1 MIACFR
7 RAPTRLTVRFSKLIE
22 GRFSECQIN
31 NASRMLVRVG
41 TTRLS
46 SSSSSGSG
54 IFTDEDDEEEEEG
67 GRAPLALIFD
77 TETNGKLDFKKEGEM
92 DTSSQPALVQ
102 LGMILVDTAT
112 WIPKLRTCMLIQ
124 EVSFMEEGAQK
135 IHGIAVQDC
144 QRYGVPQVLACQQFR
159 HLVTLA
165 DCLVAHN
172 LNFDERVM
180 KIAMQRV
187 GLPPIDPLRLGENRQ
202 SICTMKESTDIVGIP
217 ATFVGKSA
225 QEYKWPTLAEAY
237 QHFTSRTLENGGHD
251 AMVDAEACLTIF
263 QSLVESG
270 KVQLRK
276 RASDKD
282 QRMALDILKRAKTAN
297 ADSFNASNNN
307 NLGAYEVPKPG
318 ELLIHLDPTTNGN
331 ENNGFRIT
339 GNTYKY
345 RQQMRALG
353 GEWDPAARAWVFR
366 DPSLLSAAQR
376 LVGGMPQS
384 PNATATKGA
393 QASVGTR
400 GDPWKDIFE

>member
-7 RAPTRLTVRFSKLIE
+7 RAPTRLCLSKKLIK
-22 GRFSECQIN
+22 GRVCEYRN
-31 NASRMLVRVG
+31 MEASRSAMKLG

-46 SSSSSGSG
+46 SSSSSG
-54 IFTDEDDEEEEEG
+54 IFTDDDDEVVG
-67 GRAPLALIFD
+67 GIAPLALIFD
-77 TETNGKLDFKKEGEM
+77 TETNGKMDFKKEDM
-92 DTSSQPALVQ
+92 NASSQPALVQ

-112 WIPKLRTCMLIQ
+112 WIPKLRTCMMIQ
-124 EVSFMEEGAQK
+124 EVSFMEEEAQK
-135 IHGIAVQDC
+135 IHGISVPDC

-159 HLVTLA
+159 HLLTLA

-187 GLPPIDPLRLGENRQ
+187 GLPPIDSILLGENLQ
-202 SICTMKESTDIVGIP
+202 TICTMKESTDIVGIP
-217 ATFVGKSA
+217 APFVGKSA
-225 QEYKWPTLAEAY
+225 QAFKWPTLEESF

-251 AMVDAEACLTIF
+251 AMVDAEACLTVF

-282 QRMALDILKRAKTAN
+282 SRVANEILKRAKTAN
-297 ADSFNASNNN
+297 ADSSNDSNKK
-307 NLGAYEVPKPG
+307 LGSYEVPKPG
-318 ELLIHLDPTTNGN
+318 ELLIHLDPTTREN
-331 ENNGFRIT
+331 EDNGFRIT

-353 GEWDPAARAWVFR
+353 GEWDSAARAWVFR

-376 LVGGMPQS
+376 LVEGMPQS
-384 PNATATKGA
+384 PNATATQGA
-393 QASVGTR
+393 RASVGTQ
-400 GDPWKDIFE
+400 GDPWKNLFE